1 MILIQKPPNLLPN
14 LSILQINNIKLPDQ
28 WFPLKGENP
37 KFWVAFGEDFVDERD
52 PISGFDQI
60 DDHFEA
66 GDADVAVEA
75 FQGFVVFQEFVF
87 QDRQS
92 SGAFFAVDEG
102 FGQKVFYGDYRY
114 EDKPGRNQACK
125 RSWMFKR

>member
-1 MILIQKPPNLLPN
+1 MKIEILSIQKPPNLLIN
-14 LSILQINNIKLPDQ
+14 LRILQINNIKLPDQ
-28 WFPLKGENP
+28 WVPLKGENP

-114 EDKPGRNQACK
+114 EG
-125 RSWMFKR
+125 FLF